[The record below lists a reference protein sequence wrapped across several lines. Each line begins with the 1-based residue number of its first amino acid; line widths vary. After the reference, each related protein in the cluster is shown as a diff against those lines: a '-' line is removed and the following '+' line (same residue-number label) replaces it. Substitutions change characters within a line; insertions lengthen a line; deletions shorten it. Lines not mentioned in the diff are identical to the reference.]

1 MILAVVLFAAFF
13 YGNLI
18 DILQETND
26 GSVIVQSIILITII
40 SIVIL
45 TFIVR
50 NLVSSFFWKPMDE
63 KGKIL

>member
-50 NLVSSFFWKPMDE
+50 NLVSSFF
-63 KGKIL
+63 